1 MERAILA
8 GMPGRAGA
16 WNLDDDLAE
25 LAELAR
31 SAGAEVAGTV
41 LQRQRRLDAR
51 TCFPSGKV
59 AELAEAVR
67 THAAD
72 LILCNCGLSPRQ
84 QLHLEDAVSVRVID
98 RTRLIL
104 DIFARRAQSHE
115 GRIQVELAQLL
126 YMLPRLTGL
135 GGEMS
140 RTGGGIGTRG
150 PGETQLE
157 TDRRR
162 VRARIAAL
170 RHQLEGVAASRAVQR
185 GGRLRQG
192 LPQVA
197 LVGYT
202 NAGKST
208 LHGALAGAGAHAADQ
223 LFATLDPT
231 TRAMA
236 LPGNQHALL
245 TDTVGFVHDLPPDL
259 VSAFAATLEE
269 VTRADLLLE
278 VVDRHHAQ
286 RWEQCT
292 AVERVLT
299 DLGAAALPRI
309 VVWNKA
315 DLPAEDGAAGAG
327 ELGAPP
333 HDLPQVDVSALT
345 GQGLD
350 RLRDLI
356 AAQLGQA
363 RRTVAVLLPFS
374 AESLLAAVHRRGE
387 VRALHYLPDGIDLEA
402 VCPPELAARLEAAG
416 LPRPR
421 PDAPDAVP
429 PKGNRA

>member
-1 MERAILA
+1 MERAILT
-8 GMPGRAGA
+8 GMPGPAGA
-16 WNLDDDLAE
+16 WALDDDMAE

-31 SAGAEVAGTV
+31 SAGAEVLGTV
-41 LQRQRRLDAR
+41 LQRQRRIDPR

-67 THAAD
+67 AHTAD
-72 LILCNCGLSPRQ
+72 LVLCNCGLSPRQ
-84 QLHLEDAVSVRVID
+84 QLHLEEALAVRVID

-126 YMLPRLTGL
+126 YLLPRLIGL
-135 GGEMS
+135 GREMS

-170 RHQLEGVAASRAVQR
+170 RRQLEGVAASRAVQR
-185 GGRLRQG
+185 SGRLRQG

-208 LHGALAGAGAHAADQ
+208 LHRALAGAGAHVADQ

-231 TRAMA
+231 TRAMD
-236 LPGNQHALL
+236 LPGNQRALL
-245 TDTVGFVHDLPPDL
+245 TDTVGFVHDLPHDL
-259 VSAFAATLEE
+259 VAAFSATLEE

-278 VVDRHHAQ
+278 VVDRHHPQ
-286 RWEQCT
+286 RWEQCA
-292 AVERVLT
+292 AVERVLN

-315 DLPAEDGAAGAG
+315 DLPPEDGSLGSG
-327 ELGAPP
+327 QLGAPP
-333 HDLPQVDVSALT
+333 QDLPQVDVSALA

-350 RLRDLI
+350 RLRALI

-374 AESLLAAVHRRGE
+374 AEGLLSAVHRRGE
-387 VRALHYLPDGIDLEA
+387 VRRLNYLPDGIDLEA

-416 LPRPR
+416 RPG
-421 PDAPDAVP
+421 PQPQTDPVP
-429 PKGNRA
+429 PKGDRA